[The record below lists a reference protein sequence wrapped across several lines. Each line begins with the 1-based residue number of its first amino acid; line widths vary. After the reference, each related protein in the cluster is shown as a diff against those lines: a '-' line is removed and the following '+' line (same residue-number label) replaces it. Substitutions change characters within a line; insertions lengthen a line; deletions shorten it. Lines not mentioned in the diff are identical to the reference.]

1 MANEL
6 VLRPTYWASVSGGK
20 DSLYMLNYILHNLH
34 RYPLHGVV
42 HFELEIDYPFIKEVI
57 DYMEEQCKKAG
68 IVFYRIKPRRTFLE
82 LYDRWGFPTRKARW
96 CNSKY
101 KLDCK
106 AQLVELL
113 KQQNCKPVSYIGYC
127 VDEVSRYQKRG
138 IDVDE
143 IYPLVEAGI
152 EEDVIWEWAKSHPIF
167 NDYYK
172 YNRRCGCMFCPMQS
186 MSSTAYLLKYYPKQ
200 YEEMMSLAKATEARR
215 ESELGRPF
223 SVWASETKYNSEYR
237 DKRVREVHLPK
248 LEAQEA
254 VIREN
259 GGGCYRLEKHREKKE
274 GI

>member
-20 DSLYMLNYILHNLH
+20 DSLFMLNYILHNLH

-68 IVFYRIKPRRTFLE
+68 IVFYRIKPRHTFME
-82 LYDRWGFPTRKARW
+82 LYDKWGFPTRKARW

-101 KLDCK
+101 KLDCE

-113 KQQNCKPVSYIGYC
+113 KKQNCKPISYIGYC

-152 EEDVIWEWAKSHPIF
+152 EEDVIWEWAKTQPIF

-186 MSSTAYLLKYYPKQ
+186 MSNTAYLLKYYPKQ
-200 YEEMMSLAKATEARR
+200 YEEMMNLAKATEAKR
-215 ESELGRPF
+215 ERELGRPF

-237 DKRVREVHLPK
+237 DKRVREVYLPK
-248 LEAQEA
+248 LEEQE
-254 VIREN
+254 VIIN
-259 GGGCYRLEKHREKKE
+259 GRY
-274 GI
+274 

>member
-1 MANEL
+1 MANEM

-20 DSLYMLNYILHNLH
+20 DSLFMLNYILHNLH

-57 DYMEEQCKKAG
+57 DYMEEQCKKVG
-68 IVFYRIKPRRTFLE
+68 IVFYRIKPRHTFME
-82 LYDRWGFPTRKARW
+82 LYEKWGFPNRKARW
-96 CNSKY
+96 CNSNY
-101 KLDCK
+101 KLDCE

-113 KQQNCKPVSYIGYC
+113 KKQNCKPISYIGYC

-138 IDVDE
+138 NDVDE

-152 EEDVIWEWAKSHPIF
+152 EEDVIWEWAKNQPIF

-186 MSSTAYLLKYYPKQ
+186 MSESAYLLKYYPKQ
-200 YEEMMSLAKATEARR
+200 YEEMMALAKATEAKR

-237 DKRVREVHLPK
+237 DKRVREVYLPK
-248 LEAQEA
+248 LEEQE
-254 VIREN
+254 VIIN
-259 GGGCYRLEKHREKKE
+259 GRY
-274 GI
+274 